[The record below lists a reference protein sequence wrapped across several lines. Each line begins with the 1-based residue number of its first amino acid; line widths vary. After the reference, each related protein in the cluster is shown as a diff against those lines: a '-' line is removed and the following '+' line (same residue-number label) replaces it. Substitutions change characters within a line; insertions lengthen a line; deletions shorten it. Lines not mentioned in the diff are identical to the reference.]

1 MTLIW
6 LIAFLGLL
14 MLEFITVGLVSIWFA
29 VGALTAMILSLF
41 IDSVLIQFIVFIIV
55 SIIAL
60 VLTKPLLKKFKSA
73 GFEPTNSDRVI
84 GKTGEVTK
92 EITPNNYGEVSV
104 FGTTW
109 MAASNKKIAV
119 GSKVVVEKIDGAKL
133 IVKKE
138 GEE

>member
-1 MTLIW
+1 MTVIW

-14 MLEFITVGLVSIWFA
+14 ILEFITVGLVSIWFA
-29 VGALTAMILSLF
+29 IGALSAMILSLF
-41 IDSVLIQFIVFIIV
+41 VESILLQFIVFIVV

-60 VLTKPLLKKFKSA
+60 ILTKPLLKKFKSV
-73 GFEPTNSDRVI
+73 GFEPTNSDRVL
-84 GKTGEVTK
+84 GKTAEVTK
-92 EITPNNYGEVSV
+92 EITPDSYGEVSV

-109 MAASNKKIAV
+109 MAACNKKIAV